1 MQNEHIKSEVDKYY
15 RPFDRQKTFIVV
27 LLLLLPKVFLV
38 TRLILQ
44 HRTYPIYP
52 FDCLMLARLSSFCSA
67 FIRFLFTTCFRLDYI
82 AFSHHLA
89 FSPILVAFSLHSSQV
104 KQFGV
109 FCCHISKLFCVSN
122 LSSL

>member
-27 LLLLLPKVFLV
+27 LLLLMIPKVFLV

-82 AFSHHLA
+82 AFSHHL
-89 FSPILVAFSLHSSQV
+89 FSHFGCFSLHSSQV